1 MNWEDWYILG
11 KYKLFNVLMQSI
23 YKIQMLVCINLITFQ
38 RTLHSLK
45 FEGNFLST
53 YVYDSILN
61 QRKISYASPVLL
73 SLI

>member
-1 MNWEDWYILG
+1 M
-11 KYKLFNVLMQSI
+11 
-23 YKIQMLVCINLITFQ
+23 NLITFQ
-38 RTLHSLK
+38 VTLHSLK

-73 SLI
+73 SSIQQYM